1 MTGPSLWT
9 GAFWRAAVERAVKTG
24 AQTLASLL
32 VADGTG
38 LLDSQWVPR
47 LSVAG
52 MAMLVS
58 VLTSIGS
65 DAATGHGP
73 SLTTAEVLPHEAVP
87 PVESVYSS
95 DTKADAAYYDPKHD
109 RP

>member
-1 MTGPSLWT
+1 MTGIWSL
-9 GAFWRAAVERAVKTG
+9 AFWRAATERSIKTF
-24 AQTLASLL
+24 AQTLAALL

-52 MAMLVS
+52 MAALVS

-65 DAATGHGP
+65 DSITGNGP
-73 SLTTAEVLPHEAVP
+73 AIAGPEVVP
-87 PVESVYSS
+87 GP
-95 DTKADAAYYDPKHD
+95 ADP
-109 RP
+109 RPNGQ